1 MLRIGLTGGIGSG
14 KSTVAGMLASQ
25 GLPLVD
31 ADQISRAA
39 TQSQGAAIPAIRHS
53 FGDTVIAK
61 DGSLNRELMRQ
72 VILDDPT
79 AKSRL
84 EDILHPLIGRQIKCQ
99 LDLARA
105 TGAQIAILDIPL
117 LVEGGSRWRRQLDAV
132 WVVDCLPQTQVAR
145 VRARSGWP
153 VVQIEAVMA
162 TQAHRMQRLA
172 CADGIIF
179 NEDLELIELQHQV
192 LRLLHRQMRACGR

>member
-39 TQSQGAAIPAIRHS
+39 TRSQGDAIPAIRS
-53 FGDTVIAK
+53 AFGDTVIAK

-72 VILDDPT
+72 TILDDPG
-79 AKSRL
+79 AKSRI
-84 EDILHPLIGRQIKCQ
+84 ENILHPLIGRQINWQ

-105 TGAQIAILDIPL
+105 AGAQIAILDIPL

-145 VRARSGWP
+145 VRARSGWS
-153 VVQIEAVMA
+153 VAQIEAVMA
-162 TQAHRMQRLA
+162 TQANRMQRLA

-179 NEDLELIELQHQV
+179 NEHLDLAELQQQV
-192 LRLLHRQMRACGR
+192 LRLLHRQMNTCGR